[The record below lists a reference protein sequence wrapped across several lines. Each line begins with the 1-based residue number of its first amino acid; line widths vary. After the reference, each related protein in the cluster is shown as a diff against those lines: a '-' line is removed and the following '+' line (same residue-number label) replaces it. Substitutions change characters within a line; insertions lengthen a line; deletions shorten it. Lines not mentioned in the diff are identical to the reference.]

1 MRFVNSDRETDSGWH
16 GACLSL
22 AELGRRGLLLP
33 HRLSQVSPFSHRLR
47 GPSAI
52 LHAFSLIPYLRI
64 DCESSMQGGR
74 QYLVQSFFHRQS
86 RYKSAIAFGPI
97 IFFFPNAIID
107 RENFCQKNVV
117 LLSHLAST
125 CSFQS

>member
-33 HRLSQVSPFSHRLR
+33 HRLSQVSPFSLRLR

-52 LHAFSLIPYLRI
+52 FHAFLLFLIYVSTVTPASY
-64 DCESSMQGGR
+64 GAGR
-74 QYLVQSFFHRQS
+74 
-86 RYKSAIAFGPI
+86 
-97 IFFFPNAIID
+97 
-107 RENFCQKNVV
+107 
-117 LLSHLAST
+117 
-125 CSFQS
+125 